1 MVVINGTGANETIT
15 GTNFADILRGKGGDD
30 TIRGLGGNDMI
41 YGGIGADLLIG
52 GDGNDYIHA
61 GLNGSG
67 DYDVV
72 RGGAGNDTIIS
83 SGEGEYYGGSGNDYF
98 VGGFTGFGATELLD
112 GGSGIDWLD
121 LSNVHDNY
129 TINMTTGVT
138 YYSAESFINFE
149 NILTGRG
156 NDSVT
161 GTSGKNIIM
170 TGAGDDTINAGGGN
184 DILFGGLG
192 ADTLNGGS
200 GTDTADYSNS
210 TNYISVSI
218 SGNNVWDGS
227 ATDTIS
233 SIEKF
238 KGSDYNDYFY
248 SSGFGNAYTF
258 LGRGGNDY
266 FFKTEGTGP
275 SNKHT
280 FNGGSGTDTFYGQ
293 GLNTSHTI
301 NLTKGYV
308 YVAGTVERDK
318 LISIENVTAYNGTS
332 VVGSHGDN
340 VISASGNYSYTLKGN
355 KGNDSISGNS
365 LADTLY
371 GGAGND
377 QIRGYGG
384 NDTIHGDPGNDKMW
398 GGSGSDTFVFKGQ
411 FGKDRINDF
420 DALDPSEKIDFSGV
434 GGITGFND
442 LINNHATQNGTN
454 VVIKVG
460 NNKVTLV
467 DVYLSDL
474 DSGDFIF

>member
-1 MVVINGTGANETIT
+1 MVVINGNGANNTIT
-15 GTNFADILRGKGGDD
+15 GTNGNDTLRGKGGDD
-30 TIRGLGGNDMI
+30 TIRGLGGNDKI
-41 YGGIGADLLIG
+41 FGGIGADLLLG
-52 GDGNDYIHA
+52 GAGNDYIHA

-98 VGGFTGFGATELLD
+98 VGGFTDFGATELLD

-138 YYSAESFINFE
+138 YWSAESFINFE

-156 NDSVT
+156 NDNVT

-184 DILFGGLG
+184 DILAGGKG

-200 GTDTADYSNS
+200 GTDTADYSNATS
-210 TNYISVSI
+210 SITVVIDTNSVY
-218 SGNNVWDGS
+218 DGTG
-227 ATDTIS
+227 TDTVS

-238 KGSDYNDYFY
+238 KGSDNTDYFY
-248 SSGFGNAYTF
+248 SDYGDNYTF
-258 LGRGGNDY
+258 LGRAGNDY
-266 FFKTEGTGP
+266 FNKTEFTGGG
-275 SNKHT
+275 NIHT
-280 FNGGSGTDTFYGQ
+280 FNGGSGTDTFVGS
-293 GLNTSHTI
+293 GLGSGHTI
-301 NLTKGYV
+301 NLTKGNIFL
-308 YVAGTVERDK
+308 GTAVRDK

-340 VISASGNYSYTLKGN
+340 VLSCVGSYSYTLKGN
-355 KGNDSISGNS
+355 KGNDTINGNS
-365 LADTLY
+365 LGDTLF

-377 QIRGYGG
+377 IIRGNGG
-384 NDTIHGDPGNDKMW
+384 NDTINGDPGNDKMW
-398 GGSGSDTFVFKGQ
+398 GGAGSDTFVFKGQ

-420 DALDPSEKIDFSGV
+420 DAFDGNEKVDFSNIGA
-434 GGITGFND
+434 ITGFND
-442 LINNHATQNGTN
+442 LMNNHASQVGTN

-467 DVYLSDL
+467 DVYLDEL
-474 DSGDFIF
+474 DSGDFLF